1 MTALASS
8 QLDGLPKI
16 AFAAV
21 SIVLVSFA
29 LYTAMFGVFPDM
41 IQRGAHL
48 SAVIA
53 LVYLGFFASKDTPV
67 GVFGFTWRRLKF
79 SLLGFLGIATA
90 GYQFFLYDDV
100 TSRYGS
106 ITGYEIP
113 IAILAIILL
122 LDATRRTI
130 GWSMVGLAIFF
141 LLYAYFG
148 REFPS
153 ALAHRGYDLE
163 RILEQV
169 YLGADGIYGMPLGV
183 SATFVIIIVVLGAL
197 LEKTGASGVLM
208 DVAVSMTRKS
218 RGGPAKAA
226 VVGSSLM
233 GMISG
238 TAVANVLTTGT
249 ISIPL
254 MKRAGYK
261 PSVAGAVEAVASTGG
276 QLMPPIMGAAAFL
289 MADIMEVPYL
299 EITKSA
305 LLPAILFYIAVFW
318 AVHLEALKANLKPLG
333 NFEVPDVVDSLRKNG
348 HVLLAIPVFVGALVS
363 GYSVMYSSL
372 AGIVCVLGLSL
383 LKKSSRMN
391 PSQLV
396 EAAIS
401 ASEAIIPVALATAT
415 AGIIIGVVTLTG
427 MGLKF
432 SSFIISI
439 SGNNLIIALVLT
451 MVSSLILGMGLPTAA
466 AYILVATLTAPA
478 LVTMG
483 VDLMAAHMFVFYSAM
498 LSSIT
503 PPVAL
508 AAFAAAAISREPPM
522 RVAMISVKYG
532 FVAFLLP
539 YFFVLEPRLLLMG
552 TLGEA
557 IGVFLMAAIGIVTL
571 ACVLQGYAMGSLSW
585 LTRTVLAVASLCL
598 LMPEISLKIIGIA
611 IILAILI
618 AWKIGQTLKKDGA

>member
-21 SIVLVSFA
+21 SIMLVSFA

-53 LVYLGFFASKDTPV
+53 LVYLGFFASKDTHV
-67 GVFGFTWRRLKF
+67 GVFGFTWRRFKF

-130 GWSMVGLAIFF
+130 GWSMVGLALFF

-148 REFPS
+148 REFPG

-318 AVHLEALKANLKPLG
+318 AVHLEALKAGLKPLS
-333 NFEVPDVVDSLRKNG
+333 NFEVPDVVDSLRNNG
-348 HVLLAIPVFVGALVS
+348 HVLLAIPVFIGALVS

-383 LKKSSRMN
+383 LKKSSRMQ
-391 PSQLV
+391 PSQLI
-396 EAAIS
+396 EAAVS

-451 MVSSLILGMGLPTAA
+451 MASSLILGMGLPTAA

-552 TLGEA
+552 TFSEA

-585 LTRTVLAVASLCL
+585 LMRTVLAVASLCL

>member
-1 MTALASS
+1 
-8 QLDGLPKI
+8 
-16 AFAAV
+16 
-21 SIVLVSFA
+21 
-29 LYTAMFGVFPDM
+29 M

-53 LVYLGFFASKDTPV
+53 LVYLSFFASKDTHV

-148 REFPS
+148 REFPG

-333 NFEVPDVVDSLRKNG
+333 NFEVPDVVDSLRNNG

-396 EAAIS
+396 EAAVS

-451 MVSSLILGMGLPTAA
+451 MASSLILGMGLPTAA

-585 LTRTVLAVASLCL
+585 LMRTVLAAASLCL

>member
-53 LVYLGFFASKDTPV
+53 LVYLGFFASKDTHV

-148 REFPS
+148 REFPG

-318 AVHLEALKANLKPLG
+318 AVHLEALKAGLKPLG
-333 NFEVPDVVDSLRKNG
+333 NFEVPDVVDSLRNNG

-396 EAAIS
+396 EAAVS

-451 MVSSLILGMGLPTAA
+451 MASSLILGMGLPTAA

-552 TLGEA
+552 TLSEA

-585 LTRTVLAVASLCL
+585 LMRTVLAAASLCL